1 MGVVKDGSRSVVRT
15 LASIPRR
22 LGGTREEPLRTSAW
36 EATLRDGPL
45 ENLSA
50 GGGEVQKKNSRKGK
64 ANEKNPCT
72 PINPKNIHAIALKRF
87 IQGIL

>member
-36 EATLRDGPL
+36 EATLRDGP
-45 ENLSA
+45 S
-50 GGGEVQKKNSRKGK
+50 
-64 ANEKNPCT
+64 CT
-72 PINPKNIHAIALKRF
+72 PINPKNIHATA
-87 IQGIL
+87 

>member
-50 GGGEVQKKNSRKGK
+50 GGGRSTKKKFAQGK
-64 ANEKNPCT
+64 SK
-72 PINPKNIHAIALKRF
+72 
-87 IQGIL
+87 

>member
-45 ENLSA
+45 ENLS
-50 GGGEVQKKNSRKGK
+50 GGGGAKYKKKIR
-64 ANEKNPCT
+64 AREK
-72 PINPKNIHAIALKRF
+72 
-87 IQGIL
+87 

>member
-36 EATLRDGPL
+36 EATLRDGP
-45 ENLSA
+45 S
-50 GGGEVQKKNSRKGK
+50 
-64 ANEKNPCT
+64 CT
-72 PINPKNIHAIALKRF
+72 PINPKNIHAMA
-87 IQGIL
+87 